1 MKHFSR
7 KILSLFLTLALMAS
21 LTLPAAASEALGE
34 DLTAK
39 DTQLHEDTQLS
50 TNVFWS
56 TSYSDLRTENVITYT
71 PNDRVTPIVTYGDVL
86 TGRSTVSAMAQ
97 NLEAEGYRVVAGING
112 DFYNTSTGLPIG
124 IVVTEGQLRSSDAGY
139 YAIGFR
145 ADGTA
150 VLGKPGVKVTAD
162 LGYARDDGYGTST
175 QVVRQITAVNKAR
188 VSTGGIYLYT
198 YDFNAKHTT
207 GTTEAGVDVLCTIQ
221 DGQLSIGDRLT
232 VTVDSVAE
240 TTSPTSIGENQ
251 IVLSVNLQSDSY
263 RVDALRN
270 IPVGTEITLEV
281 TAASDG
287 WDDVE
292 YAVGALYALV
302 QNGSVVAGLA
312 AGSAPRTAV
321 GQRADGTLVF
331 YTIDGRKSGHSIGAT
346 LTQVAQRLIELGC
359 VTALCLDGGGSTT
372 LSVTEPD
379 ELTAKTI
386 NTPSDGGERSVT
398 NQLFLVADGASTG
411 KLSHFYVSA
420 DYDYVLAG
428 SKVNI
433 SAAAVDTNYIP
444 MAKSYDL
451 HASDGDLDG
460 NVLTTPKNGGD
471 ITVTAQS
478 GGKKGTATVH
488 AIANPTDVAIR
499 NSGNTIIT
507 TLSAAPGST
516 TKLTGSAAYNHISLK
531 ADPEA
536 FTWTVTG
543 DIGTID
549 QSGNFTATNPGTGT
563 ITATAGGR
571 TATVNVTV
579 SKMALKTVE
588 DFEGQSNVL
597 SSGYG
602 SGMTLSRTTSSEQV
616 RLGRGAAKLDYVL
629 AEDMDC
635 TAEWSVY
642 DGSAVISTPYNSLN
656 LWVCGDGSGNTLSLL
671 YADETEGYLAAP
683 ITTLDFTGW
692 KQVSVTLPGAY
703 FTIQGLRISAGEAY
717 TYDDGLGNLVTE
729 YPDTARTGT
738 VYIDQMVASF
748 NGTVD
753 NAVPAVT
760 LNVSGTS
767 LTGTITDAVD
777 GVLPRSAVN
786 VTWDGQKQDFTYNTE
801 TGAFSTSLISDGQPH
816 RITVMAKDASGN
828 IGRASYD
835 IEVGEEWTPVFTD
848 TKDYWA
854 ATYVDYLY
862 TSGITTGYSDGTFRP
877 NQNITRA
884 QFAVML
890 YRYLGLDESKYAGV
904 KLPFADNSQ
913 IADYAVPAI
922 KALYTEGIINGSTGS
937 DGKLYFNP
945 NASLTRAQAATMI
958 GRTQEK
964 GYATVELTFTDAGKI
979 PAYATFYIQTMAAQG
994 ILGGYADGSFKPNNN
1009 ITRGQMAKI
1018 LYNLM

>member
-1 MKHFSR
+1 MKHLLR
-7 KILSLFLTLALMAS
+7 KTLSLLLTLSLAAALAV
-21 LTLPAAASEALGE
+21 PAAASEALGS

-39 DTQLHEDTQLS
+39 DTLLNEKTQLS

-56 TSYSDLRTENVITYT
+56 STYSDLRTENLITYT
-71 PNDRVTPIVTYGDVL
+71 PNKDVTPIVTYGNVL
-86 TGRSTVSAMAQ
+86 TDTTKVSAMSRT
-97 NLEAEGYRVVAGING
+97 LEAQGYRVVAGING
-112 DFYNTSTGLPIG
+112 DFYNTSTGLPVG

-139 YAIGFR
+139 YAVGFR

-162 LGYARDDGYGTST
+162 LGYQALDSAGASL
-175 QVVRQITAVNKAR
+175 QVVRQLAGVNKAR
-188 VSTGGIYLYT
+188 VSSGGIYLYT

-207 GTTEAGVDVLCTIQ
+207 GNTEPGIDVICSIE
-221 DGQLSIGDRLT
+221 DGKLSIGDTLT
-232 VTVDSVAE
+232 LRVEQVVEASAATAVQE
-240 TTSPTSIGENQ
+240 GQ
-251 IVLSVNLQSDSY
+251 MVLSVNLKSDDY
-263 RVDALRN
+263 QVNALRN
-270 IPVGTEITLEV
+270 VPVGAELTLDV
-281 TAASDG
+281 TAADEA
-287 WDDVE
+287 WNDVD
-292 YAVGALYALV
+292 YAVGALYSLV
-302 QNGSVVAGLA
+302 ENGAVVSGLQAGA
-312 AGSAPRTAV
+312 APRTAV
-321 GQRADGTLVF
+321 GQRADGSLVF

-379 ELTAKTI
+379 ELAAKTI

-398 NQLFLVADGASTG
+398 NQLFLVADGESTG

-451 HASDGDLDG
+451 HASDGELDG
-460 NVLTTPKNGGD
+460 NVLTTPKEGGD

-488 AIANPTDVAIR
+488 AIAEPTDVAIR

-507 TLSAAPGST
+507 TLSAAPGTT
-516 TKLTGSAAYNHISLK
+516 TKLIGSAAYNHISLK

-543 DIGTID
+543 GIGTID
-549 QSGNFTATNPGTGT
+549 QSGNFTAATPGTGT
-563 ITATAGGR
+563 ITASAGGR

-579 SKMALKTVE
+579 SKIALKTVE
-588 DFEGQSNVL
+588 DFEGQSSIL
-597 SSGYG
+597 TSGYG
-602 SGMTLSRTTSSEQV
+602 SGMTLSRTASSEQV

-629 AEDMDC
+629 AEDLGY

-671 YADETEGYLAAP
+671 YANETEGYLSAP

-692 KQVSVTLPGAY
+692 KQVSVTLPDAF
-703 FTIQGLRISAGEAY
+703 FTIQGLRISAGEAF

-748 NGTVD
+748 NGIMD
-753 NAVPAVT
+753 SGVPSVT
-760 LNVSGTS
+760 LSVSGTS

-777 GVLPRSAVN
+777 GVLPRSAVS
-786 VTWDGQKQDFTYNTE
+786 VTWDGQTQDFTYNTE
-801 TGAFSTSLISDGQPH
+801 TGAFSTSLISDGRPH
-816 RITVMAKDASGN
+816 RITVTARDASGN

-835 IEVGEEWTPVFTD
+835 IEVGEEWTPAFTD

-890 YRYLGLDESKYAGV
+890 YRYLGLDESKYADV
-904 KLPFADNSQ
+904 ELPFADVDK
-913 IADYAVPAI
+913 IGEYAIPAI
-922 KALYTEGIINGSTGS
+922 RALYTEGVINGSVGKDGS
-937 DGKLYFNP
+937 LYFNP
-945 NASLTRAQAATMI
+945 NNPLTRAQAATMI

-964 GYATVELTFTDAGKI
+964 GYATAELTFTDAGKI

-994 ILGGYADGSFKPNNN
+994 IIGGYTDGSFRPNNN

-1018 LYNLM
+1018 LYHLV